1 MIEKLRPIIKIL
13 KPVPILTVIIIL
25 QAVIGV
31 CKKKYTNNLEERLH
45 NQELY
50 IEDVFMKTNYKKVDS
65 LYLEIMDLGAQ
76 LDSMH
81 LKYD

>member
-45 NQELY
+45 NQQLY
-50 IEDVFMKTNYKKVDS
+50 IEDIFIKTNHKKEDS

>member
-31 CKKKYTNNLEERLH
+31 CKKKYTNSLEERLH
-45 NQELY
+45 IHY
-50 IEDVFMKTNYKKVDS
+50 I
-65 LYLEIMDLGAQ
+65 
-76 LDSMH
+76 
-81 LKYD
+81 

>member
-31 CKKKYTNNLEERLH
+31 CKKKYTNSLEERLH

-50 IEDVFMKTNYKKVDS
+50 IEDVYMKTNYKKVDS

>member
-31 CKKKYTNNLEERLH
+31 CKKKYTNNLEKRLH

>member
-31 CKKKYTNNLEERLH
+31 CKKKYTNSLEERLH

-50 IEDVFMKTNYKKVDS
+50 IEDIFIKTNHKKVDS